1 MAGGKLAESRLGW
14 HFLSVVRKR
23 QKPLMQSAGL
33 WLAVG
38 IAVCLGLS
46 GCREGGPDLE
56 SAEAA
61 TRPHVSHFEGVERW
75 ARRTMSAAHLRSR
88 DALEETLVAPYRRDR
103 ELLGLWVHRIA
114 PLEERI
120 SLDRACSENPEVSE
134 LFYLR
139 SLDVEWANHRCDGT
153 PAVVVSRMRESPGG
167 EIRVT
172 VAYARDDD

>member
-1 MAGGKLAESRLGW
+1 MES
-14 HFLSVVRKR
+14 
-23 QKPLMQSAGL
+23 PGL
-33 WLAVG
+33 WLAAG
-38 IAVCLGLS
+38 AVMCLGLI
-46 GCREGGPDLE
+46 GCRAGGPDLE

-61 TRPHVSHFEGVERW
+61 ARPHVSHFEGVERW

-103 ELLGLWVHRIA
+103 KLLGLWVHRIA

-120 SLDRACSENPEVSE
+120 TLDRACSNRPEVSE

-139 SLDVEWANHRCDGT
+139 SLDVEWANHRCDGS
-153 PAVVVSRMRESPGG
+153 PAVVVSRTRESSGG

-172 VAYARDDD
+172 VAYPRDGD